1 MYKKVLLGTAIAAL
15 SLTLGATSAMAVEA
29 EADVATVARIT
40 GEVVVNKG
48 TQYVSGTEGM
58 GLKTGERVMSL
69 EASSTV
75 IQYKDGC
82 RYTVEANELI
92 TIGRFSPCA
101 FTKGSNARLSVS
113 SPLPPV
119 ETPAVVV
126 PPVVAPS
133 GAAFPWVPVAA
144 GIGLATIAGV
154 ALSGNNDNPPPPLPP
169 ISQ

>member
-1 MYKKVLLGTAIAAL
+1 MYKKIWRGTTFAAL
-15 SLTLGATSAMAVEA
+15 SLTVAMTSALAAEA
-29 EADVATVARIT
+29 EADGVVATVARIK
-40 GEVVVNKG
+40 GEAVVNKG
-48 TQYVSGTEGM
+48 TQYVNGTEGM

-69 EASSTV
+69 AESSTV

-82 RYTVEANELI
+82 RYTLEANELI
-92 TIGRFSPCA
+92 TIGRYSPCA

-113 SPLPPV
+113 SPLP
-119 ETPAVVV
+119 AVVV
-126 PPVVAPS
+126 PPVVAPA

-154 ALSGNNDNPPPPLPP
+154 ALSGNNDNPPPIPSLPP